1 MSPDPQVAPALSPTR
16 NLHTEE
22 APTRESWPELPAGS
36 AVDSLNYEELL
47 QAYQRMAEKNR
58 RTEQALATAA
68 HELKTPLAIMA
79 GYVDVLL
86 RQKAGALNE
95 RQLAILEDL
104 QANCARLH
112 EFAHEFLTYSALE
125 TGALSMKFECGD
137 LNACLSEVYEF
148 WLSRFQAKGVAFYFP
163 KNETLESFPFDYHK
177 VQRIVA
183 NLLENALKFTPR
195 GGTVWLTAEP
205 HFWERRTR
213 QETGLKEERRQ
224 VGTQGVNA
232 MRVSVADTGAGI
244 AAEYHQ
250 EIFDDFLKL
259 PVAEAESDGLGMGL
273 AIVRRLV
280 LAHGGKIW
288 VESEPGAGSK
298 FCFLLPQRP
307 A

>member
-1 MSPDPQVAPALSPTR
+1 MYPDSQVAPAASPIR
-16 NLHTEE
+16 NPQTEE
-22 APTRESWPELPAGS
+22 TPPRESWPEVPTGS
-36 AVDSLNYEELL
+36 AVDSLSYDELL
-47 QAYQRMAEKNR
+47 RAYQWMAEKNR

-68 HELKTPLAIMA
+68 HELKTPLAILA
-79 GYVDVLL
+79 GYVEVLL
-86 RQKAGALNE
+86 HQKTGPLNE
-95 RQLAILEDL
+95 RQIAILEDL
-104 QANCARLH
+104 QANCARLQ
-112 EFAHEFLTYSALE
+112 EFANEFLTYSAVE
-125 TGALSMKFECGD
+125 TGKLTMKFECGD

-213 QETGLKEERRQ
+213 QEMGLKEERRQ
-224 VGTQGVNA
+224 EGREGANA
-232 MRVSVADTGAGI
+232 VRVSVADTGAGI

-259 PVAEAESDGLGMGL
+259 PVPEGESDGMGMGL